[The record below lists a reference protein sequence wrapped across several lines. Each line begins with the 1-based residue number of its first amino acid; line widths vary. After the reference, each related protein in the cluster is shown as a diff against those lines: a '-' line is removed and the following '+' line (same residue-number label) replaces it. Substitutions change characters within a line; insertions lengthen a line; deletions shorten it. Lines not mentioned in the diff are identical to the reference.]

1 MLLGSVQSCFS
12 FCCLQLMVAKE
23 THLQV
28 WDFTRVF
35 LKLIHSVAFFFI
47 LEIKIVYSY
56 VNKFNLIWND
66 KESRADEDVSIWQP
80 VAQEE
85 GFYPLGDFA
94 HSSHNEP
101 QRPSL
106 TVKEIET
113 GALAAPKGMTFMW
126 SDVCSRTKNL

>member
-1 MLLGSVQSCFS
+1 M
-12 FCCLQLMVAKE
+12 
-23 THLQV
+23 
-28 WDFTRVF
+28 
-35 LKLIHSVAFFFI
+35 
-47 LEIKIVYSY
+47 
-56 VNKFNLIWND
+56 NKFNLIWND

-101 QRPSL
+101 QIPSL

-113 GALAAPKGMTFMW
+113 GALAAPKGMTHMW
-126 SDVCSRTKNL
+126 SDACSTAKRNVQVYRLEPENGYTCLGHVALGSYGGKPDLNKYRYNIFGLIFST